1 MSIVHNI
8 TVVNISNGI
17 LFRDTVDQTN
27 IRTIEIFNEFGYK
40 YNTDFDDDDIIIIKY
55 VIGLISA
62 RAARLVSICTSVLL
76 NRMDDDDVTIA
87 IDGSVYKHHPRLKKW
102 MEMYTQEL
110 VPNKK
115 VNFLFIAN
123 LQQFSNGFFFSFKF
137 HLMLAEDGS
146 GKGAG
151 IVAAIAS
158 KIRARSYE

>member
-1 MSIVHNI
+1 M
-8 TVVNISNGI
+8 
-17 LFRDTVDQTN
+17 
-27 IRTIEIFNEFGYK
+27 
-40 YNTDFDDDDIIIIKY
+40 
-55 VIGLISA
+55 ISA

-76 NRMDDDDVTIA
+76 NRMDDDDITIA

-115 VNFLFIAN
+115 
-123 LQQFSNGFFFSFKF
+123 F

-151 IVAAIAS
+151 IVAAIAL